1 MRITN
6 NNIPRVNEPRT
17 NVNNNIDKKTK
28 IDSNFDEILKAK
40 LAPESKVEAKSTEK
54 TGVKEPISSTNS
66 NTSANATKQS
76 AHMKE
81 VNNIV
86 KNTPDVRTDKVE
98 DIKAKI
104 AAGTYNVSSEDLAD
118 KLINSGFVENLLKSL

>member
-17 NVNNNIDKKTK
+17 NAKGNVDKKTK
-28 IDSNFDEILKAK
+28 IDSNFDEILKTK
-40 LAPESKVEAKSTEK
+40 LSAESKVETKSTEK
-54 TGVKEPISSTNS
+54 TAVKEPVSGAGNDVTTN
-66 NTSANATKQS
+66 AAKQS

-86 KNTPDVRTDKVE
+86 KNTSDVRTDKVE
-98 DIKAKI
+98 EIKAKI